1 MPISNNLEQFIQ
13 KSGDVLSSNELK
25 EAVLKK
31 EEISKLMENET
42 SFAYDTANTPI
53 PGEEVDYK
61 ITEQLDAINKD
72 SALNS
77 LITAAAIAKAQNEKS
92 KLTPAQKAEQR
103 KQFVEAMLYQQGEL
117 YYQQHHYI
125 MDGRT
130 KRKIRK
136 RIERDYD
143 KGRFNKQGVYFEQ
156 PKGRKVL
163 LKKQNN
169 NEDKPAVQMSNL
181 I

>member
-1 MPISNNLEQFIQ
+1 
-13 KSGDVLSSNELK
+13 
-25 EAVLKK
+25 
-31 EEISKLMENET
+31 
-42 SFAYDTANTPI
+42 
-53 PGEEVDYK
+53 
-61 ITEQLDAINKD
+61 
-72 SALNS
+72 
-77 LITAAAIAKAQNEKS
+77 
-92 KLTPAQKAEQR
+92 
-103 KQFVEAMLYQQGEL
+103 MLYQQGEL

-169 NEDKPAVQMSNL
+169 NEGKPAVQMSNL